1 MQSLPYTSTRLNR
14 CCAVLNGV
22 TKLNLDAKGRLAIP
36 SRYRER
42 LQEECAGR
50 LVITLD
56 HERRMVIYPYHE
68 WKKIEDKLTALP
80 STKPAMKIKRLV
92 LGHASD
98 CDMDKN
104 GRINLPPYL
113 REKTGLEK
121 QVVLVG
127 IGNKFEVW
135 DETAWDNVWTEDDD
149 IDLTEELTSLSL

>member
-1 MQSLPYTSTRLNR
+1 M
-14 CCAVLNGV
+14 LNGA
-22 TKLNLDAKGRLAIP
+22 TKLNLDVKGRLAIP

-56 HERRMVIYPYHE
+56 PERRMVIYPYHE
-68 WKKIEDKLTALP
+68 WKEIEDNLTSLP
-80 STKPAMKIKRLV
+80 STKAAMKIKRLM
-92 LGHASD
+92 LGHASE

-127 IGNKFEVW
+127 IGKKFEVW
-135 DETAWDNVWTEDDD
+135 DEATWERVWADEDDG
-149 IDLTEELTSLSL
+149 IDMSEVLASLSL